1 MTDISLVTPE
11 THPQL
16 PPELLRQIVR
26 DPDLERRDLWSLS
39 LTSKI
44 LSAEAY
50 LALYENV
57 HLKESRVIASALD
70 AFSTFSQVA
79 ELVRT
84 LVLVVRPVDFGESW
98 FSLSD
103 KAVDAIHNMKNL
115 RELGLNYLWA
125 SDPQGPSLKTKE
137 GVAWTRK
144 LYIPQVE
151 ALTIDTS
158 TYRPFHEIFGELRT
172 PLPKLRTIRPV
183 HVDHIDGITHVACER
198 IYGQRST
205 PLNDLKI
212 LELWNLESFTL
223 GNLDWA
229 PALETVALVSPYISA
244 VNLGWGSWCMPFESL
259 KHVKKIGPIFF
270 WDLAEVSMH
279 FCPQY
284 LYLIIT
290 QSRSQR
296 SSPK

>member
-1 MTDISLVTPE
+1 MTDIPLVTHPE
-11 THPQL
+11 L

-39 LTSKI
+39 LSSRI

-50 LALYENV
+50 LVLYENV
-57 HLKESRVIASALD
+57 RLEEPRVITSALG
-70 AFSTFSQVA
+70 AFSAFSQVA

-84 LVLVVRPVDFGESW
+84 LTLVVRPADFGESW

-158 TYRPFHEIFGELRT
+158 TYRPLYDLFGELRV

-205 PLNDLKI
+205 PLKFLKT
-212 LELWNLESFTL
+212 LEVWNLESFTL

-229 PALETVALVSPYISA
+229 PNLTTRA
-244 VNLGWGSWCMPFESL
+244 VFLFLRLPL
-259 KHVKKIGPIFF
+259 H
-270 WDLAEVSMH
+270 
-279 FCPQY
+279 
-284 LYLIIT
+284 
-290 QSRSQR
+290 
-296 SSPK
+296 